1 MAMFFNCKFTRSL
14 ILFALSAFVIST
26 AAYKPIVNVHGLLG
40 KPSDFRVLKRNIVK
54 AHPNTKVISIDLYN
68 GLSSLQRMWTQVHGL
83 VRKLKPIMKRFPN
96 GIHLICYSEG
106 GLLCR
111 AALCLLPNHNVDAF
125 ISLASPQMGEYGNS
139 TVVRSIVAIQKS
151 HVYTLCYTTPGQSLS
166 ICNYW
171 NDPMHQELY
180 AKYNTFLP
188 LLNSQIYNP
197 NANVWK
203 RNFLRINNLVLI
215 GGPADEEVTP
225 WQSSLF
231 ETYDKNMN
239 ILTMTNQEVYTKD
252 TFGLRSLSET
262 GKLSKCIVS
271 GITHLNF
278 LKSYYVFQKC
288 IIRWLK

>member
-1 MAMFFNCKFTRSL
+1 MFFNCKFTRSL

-40 KPSDFRVLKRNIVK
+40 KPSDFRVLKRNILK

-68 GLSSLQRMWTQVHGL
+68 GLSSLQPMWTQVHGL

-139 TVVRSIVAIQKS
+139 TVVRSMVAIIKS
-151 HVYTLCYTTPGQSLS
+151 HVYTLCYTTPGQHLS

-171 NDPMHQELY
+171 NDPMHQDLY
-180 AKYNTFLP
+180 AKYNIFLP

-215 GGPADEEVTP
+215 GGPADKEVTP

-239 ILTMTNQEVYTKD
+239 ILRMANQEVYTKD

-262 GKLSKCIVS
+262 GKLSKCIVP
-271 GITHLNF
+271 GITHLSF